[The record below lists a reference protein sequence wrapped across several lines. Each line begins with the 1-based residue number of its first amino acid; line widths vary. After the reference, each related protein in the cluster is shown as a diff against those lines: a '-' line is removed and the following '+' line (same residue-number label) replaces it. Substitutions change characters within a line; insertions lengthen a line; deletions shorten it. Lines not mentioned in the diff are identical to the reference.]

1 MQSGAVRFGGEAV
14 LTDGDLLVAVEDS
27 YIIIERPKAIAELAA
42 AATVAALLANKIKTR
57 AG

>member
-27 YIIIERPKAIAELAA
+27 YIIER
-42 AATVAALLANKIKTR
+42 R
-57 AG
+57 G